1 MSELVWD
8 ETDPVHAKALAALQR
23 ELVGWI
29 STVDRAG
36 APRSVPVWFFWDDGV
51 VAIITRPDTAKAK
64 HLRAGS
70 AAQFHLNAGGPFGD
84 DVVILSG
91 EAELQEGATAA
102 WMAPRRET
110 YEAKYR
116 EAIADYGMPLD
127 DIIDSFSALILLRP
141 TKLLAW

>member
-8 ETDPVHAKALAALQR
+8 KTDSVHAKALAALER

-36 APRSVPVWFFWDDGV
+36 APRSVPVWFFWEDGELT
-51 VAIITRPDTAKAK
+51 IITRPDTAKAK

-91 EAELQEGATAA
+91 ITELREGGTAA
-102 WMAPRRET
+102 WVAPRREA

-127 DIIDSFSALILLRP
+127 DIVESFSTLIVLRP